1 MLPKMKT
8 KNAALLALLCVAVL
22 GATGCRYDMQD
33 TPRYEY
39 YERSEFFAN
48 EMASRPLIEGT
59 VPRGYLRADKALYTG
74 KREGAAV
81 SQETISSEGGRNAA
95 TQGQTPER
103 AGNAANPANMT
114 NTNAAASFSPDLV
127 TEFPLP
133 VTKELLD
140 RGEERYRVFC
150 IVCHGPNGEGNG
162 MVVRRGYTRPPSYYE
177 ERLRGAPVGHFYDV
191 ITNGFGR
198 MNGYAA
204 QVPVQDRWA
213 IAAYIRALQA
223 ANPNLAGGAA
233 PTTAPTAAPTP
244 GSSPQPHAKVNAEKN
259 AGEN

>member
-1 MLPKMKT
+1 MLPKMNT
-8 KNAALLALLCVAVL
+8 KKAFFLALLGVAVF
-22 GATGCRYDMQD
+22 AAGCRYDMQD
-33 TPRYEY
+33 QPRHKY
-39 YERSEFFAN
+39 YRQSDFFADGAQ
-48 EMASRPLIEGT
+48 MRPLVEGT
-59 VPRGYLRADKALYTG
+59 VPRGFLRADKALYTG
-74 KREGAAV
+74 KRESGTI
-81 SQETISSEGGRNAA
+81 SQQTLSSEGGRNAS

-103 AGNAANPANMT
+103 AGNAANTTGTGAPA
-114 NTNAAASFSPDLV
+114 AFSPDLV

-177 ERLRGAPVGHFYDV
+177 QRLRDAPVGHFYDV

-223 ANPNLAGGAA
+223 ANPNIAPGAQ
-233 PTTAPTAAPTP
+233 PSPAA
-244 GSSPQPHAKVNAEKN
+244 SPQTRAEVKAEKN
-259 AGEN
+259 GGEN

>member
-1 MLPKMKT
+1 MMNT
-8 KNAALLALLCVAVL
+8 KKIVLLALACISVAS
-22 GATGCRYDMQD
+22 AGCRYDMQD
-33 TPRYEY
+33 SPRHEY
-39 YERSEFFAN
+39 YEQSPFFAN

-74 KREGAAV
+74 KKDGAAV
-81 SQETISSEGGRNAA
+81 SQETLSSEGGRNAA

-103 AGNAANPANMT
+103 AGSGANQTTPANMT
-114 NTNAAASFSPDLV
+114 DANAAAANYPDMV
-127 TEFPLP
+127 TEIPIP

-150 IVCHGPNGEGNG
+150 MVCHGPSGDGDG
-162 MVVRRGYTRPPSYYE
+162 MIVRRGYTRPPSYNDQK
-177 ERLRGAPVGHFYDV
+177 LRQAPVGHFYDV

-204 QVPVQDRWA
+204 QIPVTDRWA

-223 ANPNLAGGAA
+223 AYPNTPSA
-233 PTTAPTAAPTP
+233 PAAAPTP
-244 GSSPQPHAKVNAEKN
+244 AAAASPAARAAAANAHQN
-259 AGEN
+259 GGEN